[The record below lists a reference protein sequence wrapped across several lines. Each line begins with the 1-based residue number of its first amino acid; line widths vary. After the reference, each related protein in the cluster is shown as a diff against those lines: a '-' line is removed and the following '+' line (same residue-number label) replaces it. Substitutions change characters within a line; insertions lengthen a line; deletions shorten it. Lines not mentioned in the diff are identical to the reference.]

1 MNANAKPD
9 DDAAT
14 VEMDIY
20 LVRDYHMDPE
30 VAEETGEDPEE
41 ILFAPPLDE
50 WDDLPTRVLEILE
63 MKHLYGEVDEE
74 DYPPIGE
81 KVLYGR
87 VEFNPETEE
96 FVEFSRVEADA

>member
-1 MNANAKPD
+1 MNANATNSD
-9 DDAAT
+9 DDAQT
-14 VEMDIY
+14 RTMDIY

-50 WDDLPTRVLEILE
+50 WDDLPFQVLEHLE
-63 MKHLYGEVDEE
+63 MNYLYGEDAPTE
-74 DYPPIGE
+74 DDLPEIGE

-87 VEFNPETEE
+87 VEFRGTE
-96 FVEFSRVEADA
+96 FVGFEEVED